1 MRRAGFPDNHPAR
14 VPVVMIDP
22 KQLFKVLTQAQ
33 ASVMQHVLAAY
44 PVGRLI
50 DSAVRAGRASRAGSH
65 ANPLLR
71 HGEKYFSQNDED
83 GLLLE
88 ICRRIGLSNGTFLEF
103 GVGRGLENN
112 TLILLMS
119 GWRGGWAGGETL
131 AFEIPAGSRRLCFE
145 EAWITAEIACDL
157 HQRLAA
163 RLETG
168 GFDLLSIDL
177 DGNDPHVLAA
187 LLANGV
193 RPSVLVV
200 EYNGKFPP
208 PIRFQMDYDPEHRF
222 AENDYYGASLQV
234 FADMLVAAGYRLVA
248 CNVTGLNA
256 FFVHDRF
263 ADRFA
268 DVPSRIEDLFM
279 PADYASVTRIGHPTA
294 PRTVLSFLKEQAGPK
309 E

>member
-1 MRRAGFPDNHPAR
+1 MAQTTAGFAQKVGFVGKQNIPPGQMGPQHGCMAVQVD
-14 VPVVMIDP
+14 DP
-22 KQLFKVLTQAQ
+22 CADLW
-33 ASVMQHVLAAY
+33 H
-44 PVGRLI
+44 
-50 DSAVRAGRASRAGSH
+50 
-65 ANPLLR
+65 LR
-71 HGEKYFSQNDED
+71 QRQRMVDQ
-83 GLLLE
+83 GL
-88 ICRRIGLSNGTFLEF
+88 
-103 GVGRGLENN
+103 
-112 TLILLMS
+112 
-119 GWRGGWAGGETL
+119 
-131 AFEIPAGSRRLCFE
+131 
-145 EAWITAEIACDL
+145 ACDL

-263 ADRFA
+263 ADRL
-268 DVPSRIEDLFM
+268 P
-279 PADYASVTRIGHPTA
+279 PP
-294 PRTVLSFLKEQAGPK
+294 GP
-309 E
+309 